1 MGRSPKVGL
10 DYFRLDVHLDDKF
23 KLIEAEFGL
32 KGFAVVV
39 KLYQRIYGEQ
49 GYYCEWNEDVA
60 LVFGDETRLGANA
73 VSEIVTAS
81 IKRKLFDKN
90 LFDRYQILTSTGI
103 QKWYFE
109 AVGRREQVEV
119 IQEYLL
125 IPVDKMPKN
134 VCINRI
140 NASNNPINASRNPH
154 SKAEDSKGEDSR
166 EKDSKAGTFCAE
178 TPDNGRSTQKQKP
191 QPTPSEFNIPL
202 QDGTFYNVPLENVAY
217 YKKLYPGVDV
227 EQALRNMVGWSM
239 DAGPNRKTAKGIK
252 RFITGWLIKEQ
263 DKAGRRLGNANYR
276 GGTNASPQRLGN
288 ETIL

>member
-49 GYYCEWNEDVA
+49 GYYCEWNDDVA

-73 VSEIVTAS
+73 VSEIVTAA
-81 IKRKLFDKN
+81 IKRRLFDRTLFDK
-90 LFDRYQILTSTGI
+90 YSILTSTGI

-125 IPVDKMPKN
+125 ISADILPKN
-134 VCINRI
+134 VNINRI
-140 NASNNPINASRNPH
+140 SADRNRVSADRNPH
-154 SKAEDSKGEDSR
+154 SRAEDSKGEYSR
-166 EKDSKAGTFCAE
+166 GDGVDAE
-178 TPDNGRSTQKQKP
+178 QPSGRSTP
-191 QPTPSEFNIPL
+191 PPSPFNIPL
-202 QDGTFYNVPLENVAY
+202 NDGTLYNVPLQDIAT
-217 YKKLYPGVDV
+217 YKKLYQAVDV
-227 EQALRNMVGWSM
+227 EAELRGMIGWCLSN
-239 DAGPNRKTAKGIK
+239 PKRRKTNTGIK
-252 RFITGWLIKEQ
+252 GFITRWLKKTQ
-263 DKAGRRLGNANYR
+263 DE
-276 GGTNASPQRLGN
+276 GGTHRQIPREPPRYAD
-288 ETIL
+288 EDDFY